1 MTKEI
6 QYSRHARRRMSLYNI
21 SEIDILAVIENHNPK
36 LDFSEGKHEIIG
48 KTVFSQYGYPV
59 KVVFSSERDKIV
71 VITAYPLKKG
81 SKNEN

>member
-36 LDFSEGKHEIIG
+36 LDF
-48 KTVFSQYGYPV
+48 
-59 KVVFSSERDKIV
+59 
-71 VITAYPLKKG
+71 
-81 SKNEN
+81 